1 MLSIA
6 VWYRH
11 WLEIR
16 AGLLVAF
23 IFITVLSLFY
33 PVFLV
38 GSSDWFAQAGAIT
51 KELSVFASQFPAM
64 GSERFFPWGAH
75 AWICSAA
82 ALFVYIPLWGTG
94 IRTNNLQ
101 PGHASLYYTLTLP
114 ISRFGL
120 IWTRFLTSCTATFL
134 LFAAMLFFDCTVL
147 LLMGRPVPLGPMA
160 ASSFLAGL
168 LVLPALAVFGLLSLL
183 DEKHAGWVLVAAVY
197 AEIRWAWTPATGF
210 IAGEVSPWNTIATIF
225 LIVAATLLIA
235 RVVAHKKDF

>member
-1 MLSIA
+1 
-6 VWYRH
+6 
-11 WLEIR
+11 
-16 AGLLVAF
+16 
-23 IFITVLSLFY
+23 
-33 PVFLV
+33 
-38 GSSDWFAQAGAIT
+38 
-51 KELSVFASQFPAM
+51 
-64 GSERFFPWGAH
+64 
-75 AWICSAA
+75 
-82 ALFVYIPLWGTG
+82 
-94 IRTNNLQ
+94 
-101 PGHASLYYTLTLP
+101 
-114 ISRFGL
+114 
-120 IWTRFLTSCTATFL
+120 
-134 LFAAMLFFDCTVL
+134 MLFFDCTVL